1 MSGNVLDCKHLLV
14 LIKLDKNIIPFNQLQ
29 NRLEYLSFYIPKTVT
44 AQAMVAQHFLRL
56 AHVEY
61 VHLFCQHLEKTL
73 TKSLNDVST
82 DLGVLQWLN
91 SSNCPCSIVLA
102 RSRWCIFTF
111 QDWKD
116 KLAKVYEKE
125 GQALLWQ
132 VKSKFDGWND
142 AKSDWWRQRKSSNGM
157 NRIFGIHPYCTTR
170 LSNTIEHSGTI
181 FLTYRNMHTKLELNI
196 LD

>member
-1 MSGNVLDCKHLLV
+1 MHRPFIEMGHLVFFHKQMSGNVLDCKHLLV

-82 DLGVLQWLN
+82 DLGVLQ
-91 SSNCPCSIVLA
+91 
-102 RSRWCIFTF
+102 
-111 QDWKD
+111 
-116 KLAKVYEKE
+116 
-125 GQALLWQ
+125 
-132 VKSKFDGWND
+132 
-142 AKSDWWRQRKSSNGM
+142 
-157 NRIFGIHPYCTTR
+157 
-170 LSNTIEHSGTI
+170 
-181 FLTYRNMHTKLELNI
+181 
-196 LD
+196 